1 MYHIVSSYIRNT
13 KVYGI
18 RGNAFKYNSNPNLSS
33 ELFSND
39 QPILNLILITGK

>member
-1 MYHIVSSYIRNT
+1 MSSYIRNT

-18 RGNAFKYNSNPNLSS
+18 RGNALKFNSDPNLYG